1 MKNTEPASSK
11 PSRII
16 IYLLI
21 INFAI
26 GLTALGWN
34 ILRPASKI
42 VYVDSNKLVNGY
54 QGMLDA
60 RKVYQQKAT
69 TWKANIDTL
78 ASEVQ
83 QQIFKYEK
91 ESPKMS
97 SKEQELSKELI
108 RTKQKQLAEYQQAM
122 NMQAQQEDNKMTSD
136 VLVQVNAYLKKYGEK
151 KGYKIILAAT
161 EYGNLAYADEAL
173 DITEEV
179 LTGLNN
185 EYAGK

>member
-1 MKNTEPASSK
+1 MSKNSTGITLSLKTIAYAVVFNLILTITV
-11 PSRII
+11 II
-16 IYLLI
+16 LH
-21 INFAI
+21 FVA
-26 GLTALGWN
+26 T
-34 ILRPASKI
+34 PEKV

-60 RKVYQQKAT
+60 RKVFQQKT
-69 TWKANIDTL
+69 TSWKANIDTL
-78 ASEVQ
+78 SSEVQ
-83 QQIFKYEK
+83 QQIFRHEK
-91 ESPKMS
+91 ESSKMTA
-97 SKEQELSKELI
+97 KERDLSVELI

-122 NMQAQQEDNKMTSD
+122 NTQAQQEDNKMTSD

-151 KGYKIILAAT
+151 KGYRIILAAT